1 MPKTEEKETNVDE
14 KQEFFQK
21 AQDGFH
27 FFSNSLQLLQNSEM
41 NHKPKKNTKKQL
53 NLF

>member
-1 MPKTEEKETNVDE
+1 MPKTEEIEVKNVDE

-27 FFSNSLQLLQNSEM
+27 FSLTFSSFCKTQ
-41 NHKPKKNTKKQL
+41 K
-53 NLF
+53 